1 MQSSSSDRQ
10 RKGRN
15 SFAEI
20 EIVRSSKDGS
30 AIMQVKERSEPDPRD
45 VVSERRPFRIPGLPL
60 ETLRVGRSPFG
71 SCLVYLRNL
80 GWLALC

>member
-1 MQSSSSDRQ
+1 MEPWWLRLQRKPSWVLGLGRLMQSSSSDRQ

-30 AIMQVKERSEPDPRD
+30 AIMQVKG
-45 VVSERRPFRIPGLPL
+45 VF
-60 ETLRVGRSPFG
+60 
-71 SCLVYLRNL
+71 
-80 GWLALC
+80 